1 MAKFVLFVGVLFAL
15 TAVIAG
21 ALGDHMVRKMI
32 ISQTMGEE
40 VAAEGN
46 LNEVELSRPAAH
58 RMAQYQTGVQYQMYH
73 GLGMIALGIV
83 MAISARGQVLGL
95 ITGLVLIVA
104 VKLFS
109 GTLFVI
115 SALGLTQF
123 TLLVPIG
130 GTLMIVG
137 WVMFLVVVLLYEPL
151 VDKEDL
157 D

>member
-1 MAKFVLFVGVLFAL
+1 MAKFVLFFGVLFAL

-21 ALGDHMVRKMI
+21 ALGDHLVRKMI
-32 ISQTMGEE
+32 ISHTMGEE
-40 VAAEGN
+40 IAAEGN
-46 LNEVELSRPAAH
+46 LNKVELSQEAAH
-58 RMAQYQTGVQYQMYH
+58 RMAQFQTGVQYQMYH

-83 MAISARGQVLGL
+83 MAISARGQLLGL

-109 GTLFVI
+109 GTLYVI
-115 SALGLTQF
+115 SALGMTQF
-123 TLLVPIG
+123 TMLVPIG

-137 WVMFLVVVLLYEPL
+137 WVMFLMVVLLFEPL